1 MWLQLGCYYSATQ
14 FIFFQQFPLLAA
26 VPHYFQCLPYLFT
39 NLLWLKIQLIKSC
52 WIFCC
57 SLSKLHFLVVKNQ
70 EIVFSLFP
78 SDLQSWIV
86 FTFFSRDPLVI
97 NKYFPLHVLPTF
109 QSSRMPA
116 PVLLLWGPSD
126 LALVG
131 TRLGFQPEII
141 SSSITVLARWI
152 EVVTAGLHH
161 LKFRVSI
168 FRIENI

>member
-14 FIFFQQFPLLAA
+14 FIFFQQLPLLAT
-26 VPHYFQCLPYLFT
+26 VLHYFQCLPYLFT
-39 NLLWLKIQLIKSC
+39 NLLWLKIPLIKSC

-57 SLSKLHFLVVKNQ
+57 SLSQSFISESSKMKK
-70 EIVFSLFP
+70 IIFSLFP
-78 SDLQSWIV
+78 SDLQSWLV
-86 FTFFSRDPLVI
+86 LTFFSRDPLLLI
-97 NKYFPLHVLPTF
+97 NTF
-109 QSSRMPA
+109 HSMCYPPSRALMPV

-126 LALVG
+126 LAWVG
-131 TRLGFQPEII
+131 TRPGFQPEII

-152 EVVTAGLHH
+152 EMATAGLHH